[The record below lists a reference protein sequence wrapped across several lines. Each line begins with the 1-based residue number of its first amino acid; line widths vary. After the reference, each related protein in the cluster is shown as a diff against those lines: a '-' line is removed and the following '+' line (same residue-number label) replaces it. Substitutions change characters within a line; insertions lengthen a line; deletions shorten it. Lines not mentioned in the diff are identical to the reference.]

1 MPSLTTPDGQPV
13 ETGNATV
20 TDPAADRD
28 EINRQFSRAM
38 ATEKP
43 GETAAP
49 PRLDDKPAETP
60 KRPRGRPRKTAD
72 ERPRVTDKPPEAP
85 APKVDRDYT
94 DECAGLSTLG
104 WAALAAT
111 PWTSPYAC
119 VVEANQEQLVKALN
133 GGCQQNP
140 RIREAV
146 ERWSAGGGGVY
157 MLQLAAVGTNMG
169 VQAMQLLKDP
179 ALRAEARAHTEGKFR
194 EFLKAQG
201 VNLPGEAEETV
212 SNVNSSAPEA
222 ADVAD
227 AA

>member
-1 MPSLTTPDGQPV
+1 MPNLSTPDGQPV
-13 ETGNATV
+13 EAPT
-20 TDPAADRD
+20 AAEQRAEIDR
-28 EINRQFSRAM
+28 EFSRAM
-38 ATEKP
+38 ATDSP
-43 GETAAP
+43 GETSAP
-49 PRLDDKPAETP
+49 PRLDDQPAAAA
-60 KRPRGRPRKTAD
+60 KRPRGRPRKTPD
-72 ERPRVTDKPPEAP
+72 ERPRVSDKPADV
-85 APKVDRDYT
+85 ASVKVDKDFT

-133 GGCQQNP
+133 SGCQQSP
-140 RIREAV
+140 KIREAV

-169 VQAMQLLKDP
+169 VQTMQLLKDP
-179 ALRAEARAHTEGKFR
+179 KLRAEARAHTEGKFR

-201 VNLPGEAEETV
+201 VNLPGAAETEAPAGPEPPAE
-212 SNVNSSAPEA
+212 AP
-222 ADVAD
+222 DVAD